1 MEYYLVMK
9 KTEIFLSATTWM
21 ALEGIMVSKISQI
34 EKDKYCV
41 ISLIC
46 GIQNMTQMNL
56 SMKQKQNHRRR
67 EQTGGCQA

>member
-9 KTEIFLSATTWM
+9 KTEIFLSTTTWM

-46 GIQNMTQMNL
+46 GIYKKN
-56 SMKQKQNHRRR
+56 S
-67 EQTGGCQA
+67 